1 MHVAASVD
9 LGFSGFSS
17 KLVILYLS
25 STESIPYCFARS
37 ILLMSCDAII
47 GLSFEKSTNSF
58 NENSNKLSPA
68 TIISSSLIFSL
79 FITKSISPIAPIL
92 SSLLLVLSLI
102 ISIEIIND
110 KTNSNE
116 DRIGAIGDIDLVIK
130 REKIKDELIIV
141 AGDNLFEF
149 SLKEFVDF
157 SKDKPIIAS
166 HDINNIDL
174 AKQYGI
180 LSVDDKYKITNFEEK
195 PEKPK
200 STLAATCIY
209 FLPSDIVKMIDEYI
223 QKGNPTDKPGHFIQ
237 WLYKETEVYS
247 FVTKERWFDIGSKE
261 QLERSEE

>member
-1 MHVAASVD
+1 MKAIVLAAGYATRLYPLTLNTPKPLLKIAGKPMIEYILD
-9 LGFSGFSS
+9 
-17 KLVILYLS
+17 KLY
-25 STESIPYCFARS
+25 EIPSLDEIF
-37 ILLMSCDAII
+37 II
-47 GLSFEKSTNSF
+47 TNDKFFDKFNNWINNYKSN
-58 NENSNKLSPA
+58 
-68 TIISSSLIFSL
+68 
-79 FITKSISPIAPIL
+79 
-92 SSLLLVLSLI
+92 

-261 QLERSEE
+261 QLEEVRKWKLS

>member
-1 MHVAASVD
+1 MLALADSFLKQITILKIMKAIVLAAGYATRLYPLTLNTPKPLLKIAGKPMIEYILD
-9 LGFSGFSS
+9 
-17 KLVILYLS
+17 KLY
-25 STESIPYCFARS
+25 EIPSLDEIF
-37 ILLMSCDAII
+37 II
-47 GLSFEKSTNSF
+47 TNDKFFDKFNNWINNYKSN
-58 NENSNKLSPA
+58 
-68 TIISSSLIFSL
+68 
-79 FITKSISPIAPIL
+79 
-92 SSLLLVLSLI
+92 

-261 QLERSEE
+261 QLEEVRKWKLS

>member
-1 MHVAASVD
+1 MKAIALAAGYATRLYPLTLNTPKPLLKIAGKPMIEYILD
-9 LGFSGFSS
+9 
-17 KLVILYLS
+17 KLY
-25 STESIPYCFARS
+25 EIPSLDEIF
-37 ILLMSCDAII
+37 II
-47 GLSFEKSTNSF
+47 TNDKFFDKFNNWINNYKSN
-58 NENSNKLSPA
+58 
-68 TIISSSLIFSL
+68 
-79 FITKSISPIAPIL
+79 
-92 SSLLLVLSLI
+92 

-130 REKIKDELIIV
+130 REKINDELIIV

-157 SKDKPIIAS
+157 SKDNPIVAS

-261 QLERSEE
+261 QLEEVRKWKLS

>member
-1 MHVAASVD
+1 M
-9 LGFSGFSS
+9 
-17 KLVILYLS
+17 K
-25 STESIPYCFARS
+25 
-37 ILLMSCDAII
+37 AII
-47 GLSFEKSTNSF
+47 LAAGYAVRLYPLTLNTPKPLLKTAGKPMIEYILDKLYEIPSLDEIFIITNDKFFDKFNNWINNYKSN
-58 NENSNKLSPA
+58 
-68 TIISSSLIFSL
+68 
-79 FITKSISPIAPIL
+79 
-92 SSLLLVLSLI
+92 

-261 QLERSEE
+261 QLEEVRKWKLS

>member
-1 MHVAASVD
+1 MLALADSFLKQITILKIMKAIVLAAGYATRLYPLTLNTPKPLLKIAGKPMIEYILD
-9 LGFSGFSS
+9 
-17 KLVILYLS
+17 KLY
-25 STESIPYCFARS
+25 EIPSLDEIF
-37 ILLMSCDAII
+37 II
-47 GLSFEKSTNSF
+47 TNDKFFDKFNNWINNYKSN
-58 NENSNKLSPA
+58 
-68 TIISSSLIFSL
+68 
-79 FITKSISPIAPIL
+79 
-92 SSLLLVLSLI
+92 